1 MSTELNEIELK
12 ILLETRKKSIEEVA
26 DLLGITPEIVRRYYE
41 SASQKLSMSSTRLEL
56 VEEPFVPIPRTFRL
70 EKKIGEIQIGT
81 MKVGSKILEMLSK
94 GIYTAPWNSLKEL
107 ISNSFDADATTVEI
121 TYYPK
126 DNKLI
131 VIDNGMGMD
140 YIDFDEH
147 FTFIV
152 KSEKRK
158 EGLLTEIYKRPVIGK
173 IGIGFIAVNELCN
186 KIKVIS
192 SKKGS
197 DTNFEALID
206 FSKIVSEEAADKEFY
221 EVSQFELI
229 NYKKTNPEEHFTI
242 IELLELKDS
251 FIDILNNKS
260 IEGIKYNPIYP
271 NTIEE
276 IVNYINN
283 VKNIKSEL
291 GPYWEF
297 LINFANTIPIVYLDK
312 GPFNL
317 ENIKIDKKIINK
329 KLSEEYKDA
338 KEIMTTIK
346 SKVKNYNFNV
356 IFNGI
361 ILKKPILLPHQK
373 EADIYG
379 KDMILVSIQDQII
392 IDENSN
398 DKITIIDYYGY
409 FFYQRTRIIPEELR
423 GMVIRIKNVAIGDP
437 SLDFWEHPYP
447 GDMTY
452 FPQVYGEIYILSG
465 LEEAMN
471 IDRSTFKST
480 HPEFYTFKDELHKFL
495 RQKVFQK
502 AKNMYGLRR
511 KDKALI
517 QTQIKE
523 ESRDNTIKN
532 IYGNNFNIIEVRQF
546 TDIPVQIKKEEQT
559 IFLNT
564 IADQFDNYKKDDRIL
579 LQDVAIALEIAYE
592 QAKDKTELKNIFW
605 KILRELSTYRM

>member
-398 DKITIIDYYGY
+398 DKKTIIDYYGY